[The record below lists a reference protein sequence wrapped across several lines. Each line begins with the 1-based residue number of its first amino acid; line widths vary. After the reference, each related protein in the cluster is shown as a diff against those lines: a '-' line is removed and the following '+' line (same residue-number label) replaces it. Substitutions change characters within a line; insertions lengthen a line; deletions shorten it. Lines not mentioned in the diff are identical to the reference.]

1 MILFF
6 IFRVDIRSQRIE
18 IHRIRYKNRQ
28 FTKKKLEMFLV
39 CSIARAAKGEAGAGI
54 EPWTNALE
62 GTRSIRWTTK
72 AMTC

>member
-1 MILFF
+1 
-6 IFRVDIRSQRIE
+6 
-18 IHRIRYKNRQ
+18 
-28 FTKKKLEMFLV
+28 MFLV